1 MRPIR
6 IGAILWPDDDAG
18 PARWPT
24 RRREVDLFRGWPVP
38 VLDQGCSD
46 RSGGGRVDFENIC
59 SPDVQA
65 TSRRSMAMKID
76 RRKFLQSTAA
86 AAAAGMFGPNAWAED
101 PISIASIHDLSG
113 GLDMYGKPMVD
124 ALTFAVEEANA
135 AGGLLGRQIQLI
147 SYDTQ
152 SNMQLYTQFAQQAAL
167 KDKVAVVQGGITSAS
182 REVIRPVLDRFKTLY
197 FYNTEYEGGVCDR
210 NQFDTGVTPAQT
222 VEKLVPYAMKKWGK
236 KAYVIAAD
244 YNYGQITSQWVKKYV
259 TENGGE
265 VSSIDFFPLDV
276 TNFGPVISKIQAAK
290 PDFVWSALVGG
301 AHISFYRQWAA
312 AGMRKSIPMASTTF
326 AVGNEHIVLS
336 PDECNGIL
344 VCQNYFEDLKN
355 KANEVFIAAFH
366 KRFGADYPNVTGLA
380 MATYQGFRLWAEAV
394 KKAASIDRIKVIE
407 ARETG
412 ISIDAPSGKVT
423 IDPPTHHCVLDVHI
437 AEVNEKKL
445 KVLEGFPQQRPL
457 DTAAVCDLIK
467 NPNDNQQY
475 VIKI

>member
-1 MRPIR
+1 MKVN
-6 IGAILWPDDDAG
+6 
-18 PARWPT
+18 
-24 RRREVDLFRGWPVP
+24 RRR
-38 VLDQGCSD
+38 
-46 RSGGGRVDFENIC
+46 
-59 SPDVQA
+59 
-65 TSRRSMAMKID
+65 
-76 RRKFLQSTAA
+76 FLQGTAA
-86 AAAAGMFGPNAWAED
+86 AAATGAFGSSAWAED
-101 PISIASIHDLSG
+101 PINVASIHDLSG
-113 GLDMYGKPMVD
+113 GLDIYGKPMVD
-124 ALTFAVEEANA
+124 AITLAVEEANA
-135 AGGLLGRQIQLI
+135 AGGLLGRQIKLI
-147 SYDTQ
+147 NYDTQ

-167 KDKVAVVQGGITSAS
+167 KDKVAVVHGGITSAS

-197 FYNTEYEGGVCDR
+197 FYNTQYEGGVCDR

-236 KAYVIAAD
+236 KVYVIAAD

-259 TENGGE
+259 IENGGE

-276 TNFGPVISKIQAAK
+276 TNFGSTISKIQAAK

-336 PDECNGIL
+336 PDECNGML
-344 VCQNYFEDLKN
+344 VCYNYFQDLKN
-355 KANEVFIAAFH
+355 KANETFVAAFH
-366 KRFGADYPNVTGLA
+366 KRFGADYPNVTELA
-380 MATYQGFRLWAEAV
+380 MGTYQGFRIWAEAV
-394 KKAASIDRIKVIE
+394 KKAGSVDRIKVIE
-407 ARETG
+407 ALETG

-437 AEVNEKKL
+437 AEVKDKKL
-445 KVLEGFPQQRPL
+445 NVLEDFAQQKPA

-467 NPNDNQQY
+467 NPTDNQQY